1 MKVMNQL
8 ERFSEKHGLQT
19 DKKQIWG
26 QYKGYQFTIGQYS
39 GDNILTVFTSLA
51 FEDTAEEQKL
61 DSILEGLKAAKEI
74 KDYKNNGSSLSI
86 TKTKAFGQVSVEELE
101 YLLDRLANEFSKI
114 GARPACFNCNNEGE
128 KDFACYNGVVMTM
141 CDTCYASISENL
153 NQAQGEYEIKSSN
166 YLSGAV
172 GAILGALL
180 GSVLWVVIG
189 MIGYIASIAGLAISA
204 ASTKGYMLLN
214 GKMTKLAPWIIGL
227 ASLIAL
233 ILAQFV
239 TLDITFYNEFKKA
252 GYDVSITDTILSTF
266 ELPFIDPEV
275 TTDFFKN
282 MGLGL
287 LFAALGA
294 FSTFRRLSS
303 TAKAPA
309 GSLTRAM

>member
-1 MKVMNQL
+1 
-8 ERFSEKHGLQT
+8 
-19 DKKQIWG
+19 
-26 QYKGYQFTIGQYS
+26 
-39 GDNILTVFTSLA
+39 
-51 FEDTAEEQKL
+51 
-61 DSILEGLKAAKEI
+61 
-74 KDYKNNGSSLSI
+74 
-86 TKTKAFGQVSVEELE
+86 
-101 YLLDRLANEFSKI
+101 
-114 GARPACFNCNNEGE
+114 
-128 KDFACYNGVVMTM
+128 
-141 CDTCYASISENL
+141 
-153 NQAQGEYEIKSSN
+153 
-166 YLSGAV
+166 
-172 GAILGALL
+172 
-180 GSVLWVVIG
+180 
-189 MIGYIASIAGLAISA
+189 
-204 ASTKGYMLLN
+204 
-214 GKMTKLAPWIIGL
+214 MTKLAPWIIGL